1 MASGSGPLVA
11 AIETSCDDTSV
22 ALVRAGREELA
33 LRSQTQLEP
42 HAAMGGIVPEA
53 AARIH
58 VEVIDAV
65 WQSCLAAAAIDA
77 SEIDAVAVTQGPG
90 LPGSLLVGLGF
101 AQGLAFAL
109 DRPLVPVNHLEGH
122 FASPWLNDGDP
133 PPFPLVAL
141 IVSGGHTELVYGAAP
156 GEYRVIGRTRDDAAG
171 EAFDKVA
178 RMLGLPYPGGPA
190 IQQAAAG
197 RAASPFDLPRA
208 WLPGTSDFSF
218 SGLKAAVWRLVHD
231 QLGPVEAARIRAAAS
246 KAAGVED
253 AEFVADVAHAF
264 EVSVVDVLVAKTV
277 PRSQAAT
284 RGRDH
289 AHRRR
294 GCQCQVARGARR
306 GCPGSVHV
314 PALKHCVDNASMI
327 AVAGTWGLER
337 GEVAS
342 GPLEPEPGLALGSV
356 RSPRT
361 APAAPTQGCQCQAQ

>member
-1 MASGSGPLVA
+1 MTVSDGPLVA

-33 LRSQTQLEP
+33 LKSQTQIEP

-58 VEVIDAV
+58 VEAIDAV
-65 WQSCLAAAAIDA
+65 WHTCLKEAAIDA
-77 SEIDAVAVTQGPG
+77 SELDALAVTQGPG

-101 AQGLAFAL
+101 AQGMAFAL

-133 PPFPLVAL
+133 PQFPLVAL
-141 IVSGGHTELVYGAAP
+141 IVSGGHTELVYGAAA

-178 RMLGLPYPGGPA
+178 RMLGLSYPGGPA
-190 IQQAAAG
+190 IQRAAAG
-197 RAASPFDLPRA
+197 RAASPFELPRA

-218 SGLKAAVWRLVHD
+218 SGLKTAVWRLVHD
-231 QLGPVEAARIRAAAS
+231 QLGPVEAARIRAADHG
-246 KAAGVED
+246 AAGIDD

-264 EVSVVDVLVAKTV
+264 EVSVVDVLVTKTV
-277 PRSQAAT
+277 RAAKRMRAAAIT
-284 RGRDH
+284 LTG
-289 AHRRR
+289 
-294 GCQCQVARGARR
+294 GVAANARLR
-306 GCPGSVHV
+306 AALTAAAPVPVHV
-314 PALKHCVDNASMI
+314 PALRHCVDNASMI
-327 AVAGTWGLER
+327 AVAGSWRLAR

-342 GPLEPEPGLALGSV
+342 GPLEPEPGLVLA
-356 RSPRT
+356 
-361 APAAPTQGCQCQAQ
+361 

>member
-58 VEVIDAV
+58 VEAIDAV
-65 WQSCLAAAAIDA
+65 WQSCLAAAAIDG

-101 AQGLAFAL
+101 AQGMAFAL
-109 DRPLVPVNHLEGH
+109 DRPLIPVNHLEGH

-190 IQQAAAG
+190 IQRAAAG

-231 QLGPVEAARIRAAAS
+231 QLGPVEAARIRAADS
-246 KAAGVED
+246 KSAGVED

-277 PRSQAAT
+277 RAARQLRAAAIT
-284 RGRDH
+284 LTG
-289 AHRRR
+289 
-294 GCQCQVARGARR
+294 GVAANARLRAALAGAA
-306 GCPGSVHV
+306 PVPVHV

-327 AVAGTWGLER
+327 AVAGTWRFER

-342 GPLEPEPGLALGSV
+342 GPLEPEPGLAL
-356 RSPRT
+356 
-361 APAAPTQGCQCQAQ
+361 A